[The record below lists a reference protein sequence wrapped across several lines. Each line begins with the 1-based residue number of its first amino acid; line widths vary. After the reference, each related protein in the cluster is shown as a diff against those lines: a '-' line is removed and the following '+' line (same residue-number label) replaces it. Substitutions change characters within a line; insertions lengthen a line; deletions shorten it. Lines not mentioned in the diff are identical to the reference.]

1 MALPAHLQAGKS
13 RTVDDGDEAEAV
25 RVRWLRI
32 NTLAWTISAALEWLR
47 TSGLVEVTSL
57 EQLRERTFARDQH
70 LPMLLALAPSFE
82 LSACKPYLDGRL
94 IAQDK
99 ASCFPAAILAAGVS
113 SPVSAID
120 AYVEPRGPG

>member
-1 MALPAHLQAGKS
+1 MALRAHLQAGKA
-13 RTVDDGDEAEAV
+13 RAVDDGDEAEAV

-32 NTLAWTISAALEWLR
+32 NTLAWTISAALEWVR
-47 TSGLVEVTSL
+47 TSGYAEVTSL

-70 LPMLLALAPSFE
+70 LSMLIALAPSFE
-82 LSACKPYLDGRL
+82 LGACQPYLDGRL

-113 SPVSAID
+113 SPVSVID
-120 AYVEPRGPG
+120 ACVQLTRD